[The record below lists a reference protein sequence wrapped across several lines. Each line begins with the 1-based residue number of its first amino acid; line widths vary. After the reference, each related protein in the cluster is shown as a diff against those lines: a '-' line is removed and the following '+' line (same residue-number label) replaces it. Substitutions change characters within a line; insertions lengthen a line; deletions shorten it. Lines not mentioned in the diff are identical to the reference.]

1 MLNYHLCARATFAA
15 LNKRRAKGDGV
26 GCSSNFIHSFRSW
39 RQGLARLINF
49 AVRFLTMATFELCA
63 ISLGW
68 ATGQGQE
75 KELGQV
81 GRSRIALF
89 AAS

>member
-1 MLNYHLCARATFAA
+1 M
-15 LNKRRAKGDGV
+15 
-26 GCSSNFIHSFRSW
+26 
-39 RQGLARLINF
+39 ARLINF

>member
-1 MLNYHLCARATFAA
+1 ME
-15 LNKRRAKGDGV
+15 G

-49 AVRFLTMATFELCA
+49 AARFLTMATFELCA

-75 KELGQV
+75 KEMGQV